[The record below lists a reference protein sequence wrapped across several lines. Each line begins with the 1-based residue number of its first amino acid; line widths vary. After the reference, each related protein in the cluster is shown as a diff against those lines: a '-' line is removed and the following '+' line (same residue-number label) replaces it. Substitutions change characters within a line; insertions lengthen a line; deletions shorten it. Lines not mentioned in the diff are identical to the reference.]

1 MTDAAAGAGPGGAPL
16 RVLSLPDYRRDNP
29 YQRLLAD
36 GLVGQGVESVGGR
49 PGRRQP
55 FPILLAWV
63 RAGRPRVLHLHWTH
77 EYLKGS
83 AGPSRINRLR
93 FLGQLR
99 TLKRLGVRIVWTMHN
114 LGGHDGIRHES
125 EMTVHRDLVRLAD
138 AVLCHCV
145 AAREAAIRAYGL
157 EAADA
162 ARLHVVP
169 HGSYVG
175 AYPDTVSRVDARA
188 RLGLP
193 AAGPV
198 LLFLGAV
205 RGYKG
210 TDELVAAFGAIADP
224 AARLL
229 IAGKPRGSGIEAR
242 LAGAAA
248 ADRRIVLALRYIPD
262 AELQVWLA
270 AADLVVL
277 PFRDILTSGSA
288 ILALSFGRPVVAP
301 ALGCLPETVPPAAG
315 VLYDPDAPDAL
326 GVAIREAL
334 AGDLA
339 AMGVAARKRAE
350 QLDWSTIAAATA
362 ALYRG

>member
-1 MTDAAAGAGPGGAPL
+1 MSSGGGGAPM
-16 RVLSLPDYRRDNP
+16 RVLSLPDYSRDNP
-29 YQRLLAD
+29 YQRLLAA
-36 GLVGQGVESVGGR
+36 GLAGEGVRSVGGR

-55 FPILLAWV
+55 FPILVAWV

-83 AGPSRINRLR
+83 AGPSRINQLR

-99 TLKRLGVRIVWTMHN
+99 ALRRLGVRIVWTMHN
-114 LGGHDGIRHES
+114 LGGHDGLRHAS
-125 EMTVHRDLVRLAD
+125 EMAVHRDLVGLAD
-138 AVLCHCV
+138 AVLCHCT
-145 AAREAAIRAYGL
+145 AAREAAIATYGL
-157 EAADA
+157 GATDA
-162 ARLHVVP
+162 AKLHVVP

-175 AYPDTVSRVDARA
+175 AYPDAVSRAEART

-193 AAGPV
+193 ESGPV

-210 TDELVAAFGAIADP
+210 TDELVAAFGALDDP

-229 IAGKPRGSGIEAR
+229 IAGKPRGEGIAAR

-248 ADRRIVLALRYIPD
+248 ADRRIVLALRYVPD
-262 AELQVWLA
+262 DELQVWLS
-270 AADLVVL
+270 AADVVVL

-301 ALGCLPETVPPAAG
+301 ALGCLPETVPADAG
-315 VLYDPDAPDAL
+315 VLYDADAPGGLEAAMRAAL
-326 GVAIREAL
+326 DR
-334 AGDLA
+334 DLA
-339 AMGVAARKRAE
+339 AMGAAARARAE
-350 QLDWSTIAAATA
+350 ELAWGPIAAATA